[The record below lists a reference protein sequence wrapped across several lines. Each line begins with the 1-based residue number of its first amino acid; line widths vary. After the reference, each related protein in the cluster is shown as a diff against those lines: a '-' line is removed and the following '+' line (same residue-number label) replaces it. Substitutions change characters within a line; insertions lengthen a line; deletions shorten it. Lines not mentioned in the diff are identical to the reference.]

1 MSIFPEP
8 YGSLPGT
15 KMLEEMN
22 RDFAAMMPRE
32 FADSFNLVAH
42 PATGAAAF
50 SAMGLGMASHALG
63 VWMGAAA
70 GAAEVSK
77 RMILPFLSQPTADDF
92 RDRGKTPA
100 KRARAAAQT
109 LITDAQAHA
118 RGAADALA
126 KPVETPPVDAG
137 THARADEARAPAGE
151 KQRQTPAAD
160 VHPAAQ
166 VPQIAKSVE
175 TAPVEAKAP
184 DEPAELMPED
194 FRQPMSVDRPETPD
208 DLKAI
213 SGIGPK
219 LEQVLNGLGIWT
231 YAQIAAWSR
240 EETAWVDDYLS
251 FKGRIGRD
259 GWIEQATALANGETK
274 H

>member
-22 RDFAAMMPRE
+22 RDFARMMPRE
-32 FADSFNLVAH
+32 FADSFDLVAH
-42 PATGAAAF
+42 PAKGAAAF

-77 RMILPFLSQPTADDF
+77 RMILPFLSGPTADDF
-92 RDRGKTPA
+92 RDKGKTPA
-100 KRARAAAQT
+100 KRASAAAQT

-118 RGAADALA
+118 RGAADVLA
-126 KPVETPPVDAG
+126 KPVETPSVDAG
-137 THARADEARAPAGE
+137 TRARADEARAPAGG

-160 VHPAAQ
+160 VHP
-166 VPQIAKSVE
+166 
-175 TAPVEAKAP
+175 TAPVPPVAKSEGKVP
-184 DEPAELMPED
+184 NVPAELMPED
-194 FRQPMSVDRPETPD
+194 FRQPKAAEKPDMPD

-231 YAQIAAWSR
+231 YAQIAAWNR

-259 GWIEQATALANGETK
+259 GWIEQAAALAKGETK